1 MNDKLKPAI
10 IGGVVVGLLSAIPFV
25 NILNVCCCLWAIL
38 GGVLAS
44 YLYIKA
50 SPTPIKAG
58 DGALLGVLA
67 GVVGGV
73 IFIIIGIPLSILM
86 GATMLSFVSRMMESV
101 NPQQAEA
108 MRAQMEASQTVVGA
122 ILRGLFTA
130 FLLVVFSTLGGL
142 LAVPIFEKRKG
153 GSGSDLPPPPQG
165 FAGTPPAGGYG
176 SGT

>member
-1 MNDKLKPAI
+1 MNNKLKPAI

-25 NILNVCCCLWAIL
+25 NILNICCCLWAIL

-50 SPTPIKAG
+50 SPNPVKAG
-58 DGALLGVLA
+58 EGAVLGVLA
-67 GVVGGV
+67 GIVGAAIYIV
-73 IFIIIGIPLSILM
+73 IGIPLGILM
-86 GATMLSFVSRMMESV
+86 GATMVTLIGKLLENVDPR
-101 NPQQAEA
+101 QAEQL
-108 MRAQMEASQTVVGA
+108 RQQMGASQTVVAA

-142 LAVPIFEKRKG
+142 LGVPIFEKRKG
-153 GSGSDLPPPPQG
+153 RADLPPPSPG
-165 FAGTPPAGGYG
+165 FGGGPAPGFG